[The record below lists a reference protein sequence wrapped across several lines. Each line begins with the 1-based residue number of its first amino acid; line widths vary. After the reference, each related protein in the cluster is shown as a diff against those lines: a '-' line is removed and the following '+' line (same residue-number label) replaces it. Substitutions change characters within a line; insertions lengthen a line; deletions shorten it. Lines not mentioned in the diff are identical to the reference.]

1 MNHTRDTFAA
11 AIRKEETLSRPISPK
26 LYLGCDT
33 CQIKNGINIKSRKSS
48 EGEDVRP
55 KTEPGFRE
63 AKRIEQDNTKAKVK
77 IKLTDL
83 CDEDKKK
90 IVELIEELSK

>member
-1 MNHTRDTFAA
+1 MSVTRDTFAA
-11 AIRKEETLSRPISPK
+11 SIRKDETLNRPISPK

-33 CQIKNGINIKSRKSS
+33 CQIKNGINLKARKSA
-48 EGEDVRP
+48 P
-55 KTEPGFRE
+55 KIEPGSRE
-63 AKRIEQDNTKAKVK
+63 GKRNDGDKSKVK

-83 CDEDKKK
+83 CDEDKRK